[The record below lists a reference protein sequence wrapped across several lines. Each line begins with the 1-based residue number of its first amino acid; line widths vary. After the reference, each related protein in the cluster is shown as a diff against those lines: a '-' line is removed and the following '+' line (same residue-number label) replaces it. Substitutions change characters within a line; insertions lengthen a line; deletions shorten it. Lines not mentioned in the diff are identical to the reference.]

1 MPTFEAVFDAVDGHM
16 FHLEKI
22 FCAEIPQLT
31 LQGLWSIA
39 KVEWLKFLFA
49 QNPWTKASA
58 SSVARAVY
66 LNGFGELEAL
76 VKVIAEE
83 KLDQM
88 IRCHSILSILFRP
101 SPSWNKDLEELS
113 GNSTLTKDVYL
124 IVTAPTPL
132 HHAVLRSRFNMWL
145 SD

>member
-1 MPTFEAVFDAVDGHM
+1 M

-22 FCAEIPQLT
+22 FCAGNPQLA

-49 QNPWTKASA
+49 HNPWTKASA
-58 SSVARAVY
+58 SSVAKAIYR
-66 LNGFGELEAL
+66 NGFGEWEAL

-83 KLDQM
+83 ELDQM
-88 IRCHSILSILFRP
+88 IRCHSILFRP

-113 GNSTLTKDVYL
+113 GNSTLTKDVYP

-132 HHAVLRSRFNMWL
+132 HHAVLRSRFNRWL